1 MRRKQNRLIADMEKT
16 LVAWIEDQNNH
27 NIPLTQSLIQSKT
40 LDLFN
45 SLKSERYEEAA
56 EKRLKLAEVC
66 LWDLRSKAISTS

>member
-27 NIPLTQSLIQSKT
+27 NVPLRQSLIQSKT

-56 EKRLKLAEVC
+56 EKRLKLTEVC
-66 LWDLRSKAISTS
+66 L

>member
-56 EKRLKLAEVC
+56 EKRLKLTEVC
-66 LWDLRSKAISTS
+66 L